1 MGLMNVEM
9 KKSKMT
15 FGEASVKVSSMLRE
29 DVLRDMERISLITEV
44 EERYL
49 CLMLVIMT
57 LYK

>member
-9 KKSKMT
+9 KKSRMT
-15 FGEASVKVSSMLRE
+15 FGEASVRVNSMLRE
-29 DVLRDMERISLITEV
+29 DVLRDMERISLIAEL

-49 CLMLVIMT
+49 YLMLIIMT